1 MSKKYENRKKSGF
14 KWAISIIIFGGLLAI
29 AITLASGG
37 GTEGEVGT
45 NKGNIAP
52 DFSIQTIDGR
62 SLSLADLRGKKALV
76 ITSTASW
83 CPTCIVEAREFAL
96 VYPQFQD
103 SVEFLSVSIDPTDNT
118 AKLEKFSIDN
128 NTPWLYTEPNL
139 PGTTDF
145 IIDYRFNRFEIT
157 YIIDKDGV
165 IQDHKRGPMNL
176 DEMKQR
182 VRNKL

>member
-1 MSKKYENRKKSGF
+1 MSNHSTNRKKSGF
-14 KWAISIIIFGGLLAI
+14 KWALTILILGGLLAVV
-29 AITLASGG
+29 ITFFSRSGA
-37 GTEGEVGT
+37 EGEVGT

-52 DFSIQTIDGR
+52 AFSIQTIDGQ
-62 SLSLADLRGKKALV
+62 SLSLADFRGKKALV

-83 CPTCIVEAREFAL
+83 CPTCIVEAREFAP

-165 IQDHKRGPMNL
+165 IRFKDGGITSTETLTKQLRNL
-176 DEMKQR
+176 
-182 VRNKL
+182 